1 MSCTQGNR
9 AWNQV
14 PMPVQTDTNSV
25 GFVAARGSG
34 LQEHC
39 GRDSP
44 GSPGLS
50 RGCDSRE
57 PCATGAGADA
67 SEKQTAFSYYLPALL
82 PAGMQDA
89 AAYVLLLK
97 SKVAY
102 PLPSNSGEASSF
114 SRYQMK
120 GAPPLHRVSISPG
133 CQVTGAQVLKSL
145 TSLN

>member
-25 GFVAARGSG
+25 GFVVVRGSG
-34 LQEHC
+34 LQEHQ
-39 GRDSP
+39 GPDSHR
-44 GSPGLS
+44 LS
-50 RGCDSRE
+50 RGCNSRE

-97 SKVAY
+97 SKAAS
-102 PLPSNSGEASSF
+102 PLPSNSGEVSGFSSY
-114 SRYQMK
+114 RMK

-145 TSLN
+145 TSLY